1 MGRPI
6 AYKGDPD
13 SILLTEGERRKVKR
27 RIANRD
33 SARRVRARR
42 AETLEEL
49 QIKAGQMTDGNAS
62 LQGRVAEAENIRVAV
77 QEQVQD
83 FQQKLQ
89 LTISD
94 NVVLRRQLDFL
105 QKQVG
110 GKFSMELG
118 SPGTEHDMSGSSMQL
133 TMLDLPGA
141 SSLFTASSWCDSLAG
156 MPLLTLG
163 RVD

>member
-1 MGRPI
+1 MKALRI
-6 AYKGDPD
+6 HTVSQRCLQRLL
-13 SILLTEGERRKVKR
+13 SITSAVLLSFLQK
-27 RIANRD
+27 ANRVG
-33 SARRVRARR
+33 SVAVL
-42 AETLEEL
+42 TTVLSK
-49 QIKAGQMTDGNAS
+49 QAGQMTDGNAS

-110 GKFSMELG
+110 VSIP
-118 SPGTEHDMSGSSMQL
+118 S
-133 TMLDLPGA
+133 
-141 SSLFTASSWCDSLAG
+141 
-156 MPLLTLG
+156 
-163 RVD
+163 

>member
-1 MGRPI
+1 MNGAPHKAACYSAECSAINESFVHAHSEPEEFQCNGYSPSPVRCFLQDAGRV
-6 AYKGDPD
+6 G
-13 SILLTEGERRKVKR
+13 SVVVLTTVL
-27 RIANRD
+27 
-33 SARRVRARR
+33 SM
-42 AETLEEL
+42 
-49 QIKAGQMTDGNAS
+49 QAGQMTDGNAS

-110 GKFSMELG
+110 VR
-118 SPGTEHDMSGSSMQL
+118 
-133 TMLDLPGA
+133 
-141 SSLFTASSWCDSLAG
+141 
-156 MPLLTLG
+156 MPS
-163 RVD
+163 